1 MSHPRQAPFKLDI
14 IIVGA
19 AIAGL
24 SAAIGLAKSGHNVRL
39 LERLPQLE
47 KVPGGV
53 RLPPNVTKIFI
64 RWGLEEE
71 LCKYA
76 SLAHGL
82 THLWDFET
90 GEIIGCLEWA
100 DAVIQEAGANFYMI
114 RHGDL
119 MEILYNAAVRA
130 GAEVVFDSSVC
141 LVSPPLSS
149 PGPKTATSR
158 ERPSVQLSD
167 GTTLEAD
174 LIIGADGQ
182 NSTVRPF
189 VLGKALE
196 PKVTGTIAFTANI
209 PTSKILE
216 DDIISNIATAYET
229 WMGPRRCLFGQEYAV
244 HLYWDR
250 DDPDVP
256 EGWTPNLPARTLRLS
271 DSTSDP
277 KYIDSYSWQQYLD
290 WPEIENW
297 SDGSSRIV
305 LLGEAARPVI
315 PISTQSCSVCVES
328 ATVLSTLLSYVCGI
342 DHIPV
347 LVQAYE
353 TVSRERTEFLHRLEL
368 AHVARMMYPP
378 GPERTAR
385 NQDFKALLNMGQL
398 KWSDD
403 AYLGLWGQ
411 MCKIWAY
418 NAFDEADDWW
428 VQWGMLRERSLL
440 PLHQNPNI
448 ERPFP
453 RLQVNV
459 TTAQTN
465 RSYE

>member
-1 MSHPRQAPFKLDI
+1 
-14 IIVGA
+14 
-19 AIAGL
+19 
-24 SAAIGLAKSGHNVRL
+24 
-39 LERLPQLE
+39 
-47 KVPGGV
+47 
-53 RLPPNVTKIFI
+53 
-64 RWGLEEE
+64 
-71 LCKYA
+71 
-76 SLAHGL
+76 
-82 THLWDFET
+82 
-90 GEIIGCLEWA
+90 
-100 DAVIQEAGANFYMI
+100 
-114 RHGDL
+114 
-119 MEILYNAAVRA
+119 
-130 GAEVVFDSSVC
+130 
-141 LVSPPLSS
+141 
-149 PGPKTATSR
+149 
-158 ERPSVQLSD
+158 
-167 GTTLEAD
+167 
-174 LIIGADGQ
+174 
-182 NSTVRPF
+182 
-189 VLGKALE
+189 
-196 PKVTGTIAFTANI
+196 
-209 PTSKILE
+209 
-216 DDIISNIATAYET
+216 
-229 WMGPRRCLFGQEYAV
+229 
-244 HLYWDR
+244 
-250 DDPDVP
+250 
-256 EGWTPNLPARTLRLS
+256 
-271 DSTSDP
+271 
-277 KYIDSYSWQQYLD
+277 
-290 WPEIENW
+290 
-297 SDGSSRIV
+297 
-305 LLGEAARPVI
+305 
-315 PISTQSCSVCVES
+315 VCVES